1 MSTDHGDNQ
10 ATVRRHHLLADMAEK
25 AALHLIKVHG
35 LDEEKACDVGNE
47 LADFLAKNWRGQHIY
62 FNADTQFYLSKRD
75 HEIYQRMERG
85 NAYELAKEYD
95 LSYVRIY
102 QIYKRVLAE
111 MRARNQPGLFEEV
124 HLIEAKLSTGS
135 GEGN

>member
-1 MSTDHGDNQ
+1 MSTELVENQ
-10 ATVRRHHLLADMAEK
+10 STVRRHHLLADMAEK
-25 AALHLIKVHG
+25 AALRLIDVHG
-35 LDEEKACDVGNE
+35 MDREKACDVGNE

-75 HEIYQRMERG
+75 IEIYHRMARG
-85 NAYELAKEYD
+85 NAYELAKEYG

-135 GEGN
+135 EEGN

>member
-10 ATVRRHHLLADMAEK
+10 STIRRHHLLADMAEK

-35 LDEEKACDVGNE
+35 LDKEKACDVGNE

-124 HLIEAKLSTGS
+124 HLIEAKLSTG
-135 GEGN
+135 EKVEN

>member
-1 MSTDHGDNQ
+1 MSTELAENN
-10 ATVRRHHLLADMAEK
+10 AAVRRHHLLADMAEK
-25 AALHLIKVHG
+25 AALRLIEVHG
-35 LDEEKACDVGNE
+35 MEEEAACDIGNA
-47 LADFLAKNWRGQHIY
+47 LADFLAQNWRGQHIY

-75 HEIYQRMERG
+75 HEIYMRMERG

-111 MRARNQPGLFEEV
+111 MRKRNQPGLFEAPPI
-124 HLIEAKLSTGS
+124 IEAKLSTGKK
-135 GEGN
+135 GGR

>member
-25 AALHLIKVHG
+25 TALHLIKVHG

-75 HEIYQRMERG
+75 HEIYHRMERG
-85 NAYELAKEYD
+85 NAYELAKEFD

-124 HLIEAKLSTGS
+124 HLVEAKLSTGS
-135 GEGN
+135 EEGN